1 MDSYKNG
8 YNATLGGDGKCYS
21 DYKKIAELYNKFQ
34 NLQETAKTYGC
45 DIDTVHIAL
54 REYNI
59 TPKTFQEISREKQGK
74 PIQMIN
80 PNTNTVIQEFKTMA
94 DGARYCME
102 NKLTTDCKLHGV
114 QSHIGQVA
122 NGKRKTAYGYIWKYI

>member
-1 MDSYKNG
+1 MNSYKNG
-8 YNATLGGDGKCYS
+8 YNATLGGDGKYYN
-21 DYKKIAELYNKFQ
+21 DYKKIVELYNNFQ
-34 NLQETAKTYGC
+34 TLQDTAEVYGC
-45 DIDTVHIAL
+45 DVDTVHTAL

-59 TPKTFQEISREKQGK
+59 IPKTSREISREKQGK

-80 PNTNTVIQEFKTMA
+80 PKTNEVIQEFKTMA
-94 DGARYCME
+94 DGARYCIE
-102 NKLTTDCKLHGV
+102 NKLTTDCKLHGI